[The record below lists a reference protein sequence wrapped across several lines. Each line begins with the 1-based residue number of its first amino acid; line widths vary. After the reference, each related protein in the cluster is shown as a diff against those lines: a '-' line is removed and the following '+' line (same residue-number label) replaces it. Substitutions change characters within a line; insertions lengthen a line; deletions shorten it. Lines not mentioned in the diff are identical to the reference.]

1 MREVAMCLKDLL
13 DLLREQ
19 GVVLSEPKLRWA
31 IKTGKVS
38 RPRVDGSLRFDF
50 GPQHVEEICAY
61 FARRS
66 GPQEEHDDEQHR
78 KD

>member
-1 MREVAMCLKDLL
+1 MCLRDLMAA
-13 DLLREQ
+13 LRERGLEVTETQ
-19 GVVLSEPKLRWA
+19 IRWA
-31 IKTGKVS
+31 IKSKRLS
-38 RPRVDGSLRFDF
+38 RPPLDGSLRFDF